1 MAHDKRRKDFLLCHA
16 NIAVASGKSQVSV
29 TTFVTVLGFANTHPP
44 NPRIFMASFVF
55 YMEDGTTLVHT
66 LESEITK
73 VGRHPESDVVL
84 TCPSSSAR
92 HAVIKE
98 SPNGYYVNDLNSSNG
113 TRINGAEVEE
123 ALLKD
128 GDRVGFGDVQ
138 AVFYAGAPPKVLEEK
153 PVTAPRFS
161 SGLPPPAPA
170 ISSSSSSPP
179 PAASPAGRPLSPVR
193 RAYAKSAPSGY
204 PDTTESGCMTAIIV
218 TGLFVIAFLVGLAM
232 RHSEEMN
239 GSLFSDTIEKI
250 SGGLPKI
257 KVERKE

>member
-1 MAHDKRRKDFLLCHA
+1 
-16 NIAVASGKSQVSV
+16 
-29 TTFVTVLGFANTHPP
+29 
-44 NPRIFMASFVF
+44 MASFVF
-55 YMEDGTTLVHT
+55 YMEDGTTLVHA
-66 LESEITK
+66 LESEVTK

-92 HAVIKE
+92 HAVIKKAAD
-98 SPNGYYVNDLNSSNG
+98 GYYVNDLNSSNG

-138 AVFYAGAPPKVLEEK
+138 AVFYAGDPPAVLEEK
-153 PVTAPRFS
+153 PVAAPRFS
-161 SGLPPPAPA
+161 AGLP
-170 ISSSSSSPP
+170 S
-179 PAASPAGRPLSPVR
+179 PAASVSSEPASSLPPGPAGRPLSPVR

-218 TGLFVIAFLVGLAM
+218 TGLFVIAFVVGLAM
-232 RHSEEMN
+232 RHSKEMN
-239 GSLFSDTIEKI
+239 GSLISDTIDRI
-250 SGGLPKI
+250 SSGLPKI